1 MSKNPN
7 ERKDRLIKEKRHD
20 AYKQRKKWP
29 EPTLCTECGALF
41 VKGRWSWKTPPKK
54 VHRAICPACQR
65 IADNC
70 PAGYVELKGAYFAEH
85 RDEILNLVHNVEK
98 DEKDARPLE
107 RIGAITDKKDYT
119 LVTTTGIHIARRI
132 GESLSHSYKGKLSF
146 QYAEAANR
154 IRVYWQR

>member
-7 ERKDRLIKEKRHD
+7 KRRDRLIKEKRHD

-41 VKGRWSWKTPPKK
+41 VKGRWSWKKPPEK
-54 VHRAICPACQR
+54 VYRAICPACRR
-65 IADNC
+65 IADDC
-70 PAGYVELKGAYFAEH
+70 PAGYVELKGAFFAEH

-107 RIGAITDKKDYT
+107 RIGAITDKKD
-119 LVTTTGIHIARRI
+119 
-132 GESLSHSYKGKLSF
+132 
-146 QYAEAANR
+146 
-154 IRVYWQR
+154 